1 MQKKLKMNRLE
12 ERTEKW
18 NKSNKYYF
26 LNLRSKQRK
35 KRNREKN

>member
-1 MQKKLKMNRLE
+1 MNRLE

-18 NKSNKYYF
+18 NKSNKYSF
-26 LNLRSKQRK
+26 LNLRTKQRT